1 MILKSPLIRM
11 SLHMTKFNATYSIV
25 VDVTQFLLRDDAGV
39 NLCVELTK
47 ARGYVACVLYFLN
60 DTYVC

>member
-1 MILKSPLIRM
+1 M
-11 SLHMTKFNATYSIV
+11 SLHMTKLNATYSIV

-39 NLCVELTK
+39 DLCVELTK
-47 ARGYVACVLYFLN
+47 AQGYVACVLYFLN